1 MNSSRP
7 IRVVF
12 LSFYIEAWD
21 ALADIYSQM
30 LADPRFEPT
39 VISIPRR
46 LTGETDY
53 SGEDRVS
60 EFYDSQKVAH
70 LRFDF
75 EDSKV
80 GLEKLRELAPD
91 YVFLN
96 YPWQRNYQPGY
107 RAEQLSEFTKVC
119 QVPYYSFALVNEPG
133 DDGVAPYLYTQRSH
147 QLSSLIFTQD
157 AAVIDA
163 YSSNS
168 RGNSHVH
175 LTGSPKLDSLVSRA
189 VAKPHERYKLVWAP
203 HHSYS
208 PHWLNFGTFASMHQ
222 EMLDFAKRHTDIDIV
237 MRPHPFMFGTLVE
250 RKVVGEAELSRWL
263 EDWNALPNT
272 QIETGGDFA
281 EIFMSCDLLLT
292 DGISFI
298 GEYPLVANKPAVYL
312 ENKNHW
318 KFSPIGEIAVEAN
331 WRSSEFSEFVERF
344 DEIRKNGLGDYS
356 AQIARLRAAASPYPG
371 ESAARIIEIVANDFA
386 AETPLVDKSKITEL
400 AWEFGPDREPLVD

>member
-21 ALADIYSQM
+21 ALDGIYRQM
-30 LADPRFEPT
+30 LDDPRFEPT

-46 LTGETDY
+46 LTGETTY
-53 SGEDRVS
+53 SGEDKVS
-60 EFYDSQKVAH
+60 AFYDSVGIDH

-75 EDSKV
+75 KDSTV

-96 YPWQRNYQPGY
+96 YPWQRNYKPGY
-107 RAEQLSEFTKVC
+107 RAEALSEFTKVC

-157 AAVIDA
+157 AAVVEA
-163 YSSNS
+163 YSRTS
-168 RGNSHVH
+168 RGNAHVH

-189 VAKPHERYKLVWAP
+189 VAAPRDKYTLVWAP

-208 PHWLNFGTFASMHQ
+208 AHWLNFGTFASMHR
-222 EMLDFAKRHTDIDIV
+222 EMLDFAKNHQDIDIV

-250 RKVVGEAELSRWL
+250 RKVVDEQELTSWL
-263 EDWNALPNT
+263 DEFNALPNT
-272 QIETGGDFA
+272 SIETGGDFA
-281 EIFMSCDLLLT
+281 SLFLSSDLLLT

-298 GEYPLVANKPAVYL
+298 GEYPMITNKPAVYL
-312 ENKNHW
+312 ENPGHW
-318 KFSPIGEIAVEAN
+318 QFSPIGEIAVEAN
-331 WRSSEFSEFVERF
+331 WRIGSFAEFAKRF
-344 DEIRKNGLGDYS
+344 DEIRAHGLGDYS
-356 AQIARLRAAASPYPG
+356 AAIERLRRAASPFPG
-371 ESAARIIEIVANDFA
+371 ESAGRIIEIVASDFEA
-386 AETPLVDKSKITEL
+386 KTPLVDKSSITEL
-400 AWEFGPDREPLVD
+400 AWEFGPDKEPLVD

>member
-46 LTGETDY
+46 LTGEIDY

-157 AAVIDA
+157 AAVVDA
-163 YSSNS
+163 YLSTS

-189 VAKPHERYKLVWAP
+189 VAKPHEGYKLVWAP

-222 EMLDFAKRHTDIDIV
+222 EMLEFAKRHTDIDIV

-250 RKVVGEAELSRWL
+250 RKVVGAAELSRWL

-272 QIETGGDFA
+272 QIESGGDFA

-312 ENKNHW
+312 ENMDHW

-331 WRSSEFSEFVERF
+331 WRINEFSEFVDRF
-344 DEIRKNGLGDYS
+344 DDIRQNGLGDYS
-356 AQIARLRAAASPYPG
+356 AQIDRLRAAASPYPG

-386 AETPLVDKSKITEL
+386 EETPLVDKSKITEL

>member
-21 ALADIYSQM
+21 ALAEIYQRM
-30 LADPRFEPT
+30 LENPRFEPT

-46 LTGETDY
+46 LTGETEY
-53 SGEDRVS
+53 SGEERVS
-60 EFYDSQKVAH
+60 EFYDNLGIEH
-70 LRFDF
+70 LRFNF
-75 EDSKV
+75 EDSNV
-80 GLEKLRELAPD
+80 GLEKLRDLAPD

-133 DDGVAPYLYTQRSH
+133 EDGVAPYLYTQRSH

-157 AAVIDA
+157 AAVVEA
-163 YSSNS
+163 YSRTS

-189 VAKPHERYKLVWAP
+189 VATPHDRYTLVWAP

-222 EMLDFAKRHTDIDIV
+222 QMLDFAKTHQDIDIV

-250 RKVVGEAELSRWL
+250 RNVIAEPELSRWL
-263 EDWNALPNT
+263 EDFNLLPNT
-272 QIETGGDFA
+272 RIETGGDFA
-281 EIFMSCDLLLT
+281 SLFMSCDLLLT

-298 GEYPLVANKPAVYL
+298 GEYPMITNRPAVFL
-312 ENKNHW
+312 ENKDHW
-318 KFSPIGEIAVEAN
+318 KFSPIGEIAVQAN
-331 WRSSEFSEFVERF
+331 WRISDFAQFAERF
-344 DEIRKNGLGDYS
+344 DEIRKHGLGDYS
-356 AQIARLRAAASPYPG
+356 AQIERLRQAASPYPG
-371 ESAARIIEIVANDFA
+371 EAATRIVEIVASDFA
-386 AETPLVDKSKITEL
+386 AKTPLVKKSAITEL
-400 AWEFGPDREPLVD
+400 AWEFGPDKEPLVD

>member
-12 LSFYIEAWD
+12 LSFYFEAWD
-21 ALADIYSQM
+21 ALDGIYRQM
-30 LADPRFEPT
+30 LEDPRFEPT

-46 LTGETDY
+46 LTGETVY
-53 SGEDRVS
+53 SGEARVS
-60 EFYDSQKVAH
+60 EFYDSIGVDH

-75 EDSKV
+75 EDSMI

-107 RAEQLSEFTKVC
+107 RAEALSEFTKVC

-157 AAVIDA
+157 AAVVEA
-163 YSSNS
+163 YSHIS

-175 LTGSPKLDSLVSRA
+175 LVGSTKIDSLMLRA
-189 VAKPHERYKLVWAP
+189 VKTPRERYTLVWAP

-208 PHWLNFGTFASMHQ
+208 PQWLNFGTFASMYN
-222 EMLDFAKRHTDIDIV
+222 EMLEFAKAHQDIDII
-237 MRPHPFMFGTLVE
+237 MDPHPFFFGTLVD
-250 RKVVGEAELSRWL
+250 RNVIAEVDLKNWL
-263 EDWNALPNT
+263 QAFNALPNT
-272 QIETGGDFA
+272 TIQTFDDFA
-281 EIFMSCDLLLT
+281 SLFLSSDLLLT

-298 GEYPLVANKPAVYL
+298 GEYPVITGKPGVYL
-312 ENKNHW
+312 ENTGHW
-318 KFSPIGEIAVEAN
+318 QFSPIGEIAVEAN
-331 WRSSEFSEFVERF
+331 WRIGSFAEFVDHF
-344 DEIRKNGLGDYS
+344 DEIRAHGLGDYS
-356 AQIARLRAAASPYPG
+356 AAIERLRGAASPYPG
-371 ESAARIIEIVANDFA
+371 ESAGRIIEILASDFA
-386 AETPLVDKSKITEL
+386 AQTPLVDKSSITEV
-400 AWEFGPDREPLVD
+400 AWELLPGREPLVD

>member
-12 LSFYIEAWD
+12 LSFYFEAWD
-21 ALADIYSQM
+21 ALADIYRQM
-30 LADPRFEPT
+30 LADPRFEPV

-46 LTGETDY
+46 LTGETTY

-60 EFYDSQKVAH
+60 EFYDSQGIEH

-75 EDSKV
+75 EDSTI
-80 GLEKLRELAPD
+80 GTAKLRELAPD

-107 RAEQLSEFTKVC
+107 RAETLSQFTKVC
-119 QVPYYSFALVNEPG
+119 QVPYYSFALINEPG
-133 DDGVAPYLYTQRSH
+133 DHGVAPYLYTQRSH

-157 AAVIDA
+157 AAVVDA
-163 YSSNS
+163 YSKTS

-175 LTGSPKLDSLVSRA
+175 LTGSPKIDSLVNNGRLE
-189 VAKPHERYKLVWAP
+189 KRERYTIVWAP

-208 PHWLNFGTFASMHQ
+208 SHWLNFGTFAKMHK
-222 EMLDFAKRHTDIDIV
+222 EMLHFAETHHDVDIV
-237 MRPHPFMFGTLVE
+237 MRPHPFLFGTLAE
-250 RKVVGEAELSRWL
+250 RGVVNAAELDDWL
-263 EDWNALPNT
+263 YAWNALPNT
-272 QIETGGDFA
+272 SIETGGDFA
-281 EIFMSCDLLLT
+281 SLFKSCDLLLS

-298 GEYPLVANKPAVYL
+298 GEYPLVANKPGVFL
-312 ENKNHW
+312 ENEDHW

-331 WRSSEFSEFVERF
+331 RRIQSFAEFAKSF
-344 DEIRKNGLGDYS
+344 DEIRDHGLGDYS
-356 AQIARLRAAASPYPG
+356 AQIERLRQAASPYPG
-371 ESAARIIEIVANDFA
+371 EAAERIITVIAADFEA
-386 AETPLVDKSKITEL
+386 ATPLVDKTSIAEL

>member
-1 MNSSRP
+1 M
-7 IRVVF
+7 VF

-21 ALADIYSQM
+21 ALAEIYQRM
-30 LADPRFEPT
+30 LEDPRFEPT

-46 LTGETDY
+46 LTGETEY
-53 SGEDRVS
+53 SGEERVS
-60 EFYDSQKVAH
+60 EFYDNLGIEH
-70 LRFDF
+70 LRFNF
-75 EDSKV
+75 EDSNV
-80 GLEKLRELAPD
+80 GLEKLRDLAPD

-133 DDGVAPYLYTQRSH
+133 EDGVAPYLYTQRSH

-157 AAVIDA
+157 AAVVEA
-163 YSSNS
+163 YSRTS

-189 VAKPHERYKLVWAP
+189 VATPHDRYTLVWAP

-222 EMLDFAKRHTDIDIV
+222 QMLDFAKTHQDIDIV

-250 RKVVGEAELSRWL
+250 RNVIAEPELSRWL
-263 EDWNALPNT
+263 EDFNLLPNT
-272 QIETGGDFA
+272 RIETGGDFA
-281 EIFMSCDLLLT
+281 SLFMSCDLLLT

-298 GEYPLVANKPAVYL
+298 GEYPMITNRPAVFL
-312 ENKNHW
+312 ENKDHW
-318 KFSPIGEIAVEAN
+318 KFSPIGEIAVQAN
-331 WRSSEFSEFVERF
+331 WRISDFAQFAERF
-344 DEIRKNGLGDYS
+344 DEIRKHGLGDYS
-356 AQIARLRAAASPYPG
+356 AQIERLRQAASPYPG
-371 ESAARIIEIVANDFA
+371 EAATRIVEIVASDFA
-386 AETPLVDKSKITEL
+386 AKTPLVKKSAITEL
-400 AWEFGPDREPLVD
+400 AWEFGPDKEPLVD